1 MKFRQKFMPG
11 FPFTFPS
18 SDLHISGSLIVMN
31 SSLCQ
36 ILYVTIY
43 IRKIWNSVI
52 KTSIMMLFSGI
63 HACIFAV
70 TI

>member
-11 FPFTFPS
+11 SPFTFPS
-18 SDLHISGSLIVMN
+18 NDLHVTGSLIVMN

-43 IRKIWNSVI
+43 IRKIWNPVT
-52 KTSIMMLFSGI
+52 KTSIM
-63 HACIFAV
+63 
-70 TI
+70 